1 MPRIKAKKE
10 VEDLDL
16 LPVMNLF
23 SILIP
28 FLLSVAVFQKMAIV
42 EVNMPERSPPDPNG
56 PPPPVPDEQSLNL
69 TVALTADK
77 IELWARG
84 GSLPSIYAHEIV
96 EYQCEG
102 ERKFRFYPKMGI
114 RFIAED
120 DKQKNWKQDKSFAGS
135 TPKCINGTVE
145 PTPYQKENIYM
156 FEVARTSEEDP
167 GTLLRAVYNSNDSAL
182 VDGENNFFDSKS
194 KVKLGMVV
202 QTLRESSARTL
213 DSKKYKD
220 VYEDYRN
227 AYDELAKRLVGIHN
241 KFIDMEDADN
251 IIILADDKI
260 EFDKIIQAMDVSREA
275 GFWNIQ
281 LAKLGG

>member
-1 MPRIKAKKE
+1 
-10 VEDLDL
+10 
-16 LPVMNLF
+16 
-23 SILIP
+23 
-28 FLLSVAVFQKMAIV
+28 
-42 EVNMPERSPPDPNG
+42 
-56 PPPPVPDEQSLNL
+56 
-69 TVALTADK
+69 
-77 IELWARG
+77 
-84 GSLPSIYAHEIV
+84 
-96 EYQCEG
+96 
-102 ERKFRFYPKMGI
+102 
-114 RFIAED
+114 
-120 DKQKNWKQDKSFAGS
+120 
-135 TPKCINGTVE
+135 
-145 PTPYQKENIYM
+145 M

-167 GTLLRAVYNSNDSAL
+167 GTLLRAVYNANDSAL